1 MTAYSIDYQDDQR
14 NNFEE
19 QFIFGTSYVDPKM
32 FAGRLGKKTVVVW
45 KHLQRLQE
53 KGSTS
58 KTIHYVWCSINGTAK
73 KLCMT
78 HGEVAWAF
86 KKLKHFDLIKP
97 APADLENELYIGWRE
112 HGDHDVYYR
121 RIFGKPVTIF
131 DSDRNRNQHTFRV
144 PKSTEAK
151 LREKSNHGGKRRG
164 AGSKVTMVGRIEAL
178 KNLPQF
184 ADRRNLLTYFLK
196 HFPDHDSDEI
206 RATIFN
212 ERQPMLETFDPA
224 PNDFKDTNS
233 TNFVAK
239 TRNTICESFPNQED
253 PGPESTTHRRTDC
266 KENIID
272 STTLLSESSIA
283 AFANVAAA
291 LAFVTTKNLN
301 KPFACDRPLSQVA
314 SQPSQAFS
322 EAAPH
327 TQSRDKK
334 ATVDENQDEGL
345 NENLNLNENQD
356 ENQNENLVQIQS
368 VNKGK
373 TKTLVYVRPTRVAP
387 QPSQAVGE
395 ATPHSRSL
403 DKKAIACANETTSRL
418 KASASRSASTHAEKF
433 SREILRDGRI
443 DFAALVPV
451 PQEWPKL
458 PASDSLPEMWPISEI
473 ISPPIQFPAVLTI
486 FLPPPPKLPGDHDSD
501 FDAEIVMS
509 AYRAVSTRHTGK
521 QSLVLTK
528 AGAFRKS
535 KFYRMALNLAAV
547 LRKHDLAPM
556 VWFEWSFG
564 KWRDS
569 QPPLNF
575 LLSDLRVE
583 KYFDWC
589 EREMAALLLPRQILI
604 PTFDALTRRCWA
616 LNQVFP
622 LVAENQRKSVIEFF
636 FPNRLFEKMLNQAKK
651 DEEKIRE
658 TIKSYIVAGHDW
670 IWG

>member
-1 MTAYSIDYQDDQR
+1 MGRAKFLSEASLLGDIYANNNEANNMTAYSTDYQDDQR

-224 PNDFKDTNS
+224 PNDF
-233 TNFVAK
+233 
-239 TRNTICESFPNQED
+239 RFPNQED

-301 KPFACDRPLSQVA
+301 K
-314 SQPSQAFS
+314 
-322 EAAPH
+322 
-327 TQSRDKK
+327 K
-334 ATVDENQDEGL
+334 ATVDENQ
-345 NENLNLNENQD
+345 NLNENENQD
-356 ENQNENLVQIQS
+356 LNESQNQNENLVQIQS

-473 ISPPIQFPAVLTI
+473 ISPPIQFPAALTI